1 MPLTPPF
8 AVAGARSS
16 GAPDE
21 ALLAR
26 FREGDRAAFD
36 ALVRRYQDRVYGL
49 CLRWLG
55 EPESAE
61 EIAQDVFLALYRSLP
76 DFRGDAQLST
86 YVFRACVNHCRNRRA
101 HRARRAWGRHEPLEA
116 PDGRPRD
123 LHDDA
128 NRGADAGAHA
138 ADARRLV
145 AAALDALDDELRA
158 IVLLRDVQDLDYD
171 EIADILEIPRGTV
184 KSRLHRARTELAAA
198 LVARGALSAGPG
210 PLGGPPSKPGGAR

>member
-1 MPLTPPF
+1 MGRSLAMPLNPPF
-8 AVAGARSS
+8 PAAGGRAGLS
-16 GAPDE
+16 DE

-26 FREGDRAAFD
+26 FREGDRGAFD
-36 ALVRRYQDRVYGL
+36 PLVRRYQDRVYGL

-61 EIAQDVFLALYRSLP
+61 EVAQDVFLALYRALP
-76 DFRGDAQLST
+76 DFRGEARLST
-86 YVFRACVNHCRNRRA
+86 YVFRACVNHCRNRRT
-101 HRARRAWGRHEPLEA
+101 HRARRAWGHHEPLEA
-116 PDGRPRD
+116 PDGRARE
-123 LHDDA
+123 LRDDA
-128 NRGADAGAHA
+128 DRGADAGAHA
-138 ADARRLV
+138 SDARRLV

-198 LVARGALSAGPG
+198 LVTQGALR
-210 PLGGPPSKPGGAR
+210 GGSR